1 MSFSLTFGLIAC
13 LLTSVPLVRSAALVA
28 NLSQNQT
35 NGTQEIARIIHMN
48 KLAQQL

>member
-13 LLTSVPLVRSAALVA
+13 LLTSVPLVRSATLVT

-35 NGTQEIARIIHMN
+35 NGTLEIVRMVDMN
-48 KLAQQL
+48 KLA

>member
-13 LLTSVPLVRSAALVA
+13 LLTSVPLVRSATLVS

-35 NGTQEIARIIHMN
+35 NGKQEIVWIGDMN
-48 KLAQQL
+48 KLA